1 MQAKKKRTP
10 AQSKKKTPTPSS
22 SHKSGR
28 STSTKKGSTSRSI
41 VAHSGRTAA
50 ASEKKTADTGRSL
63 RTALRDAV
71 KHKRSTKVTPKRHS
85 KVKRDWLKPY
95 HWKPGQ
101 SGNPNGRPKSNPVTE
116 AYRDILEARIPGDPD
131 ERTFAQA
138 IAQVMLEGAL
148 LGSVKATREITD
160 RVEGRARQSLE
171 INTPAGRPLEVNV
184 TSALDK
190 VYGPGAEAGDADD
203 ASSRPN

>member
-1 MQAKKKRTP
+1 MKPSTKKRSIAPPNRNRKTKKTSP
-10 AQSKKKTPTPSS
+10 RSDTKRVLKAADNAKQGKKTPVT
-22 SHKSGR
+22 G
-28 STSTKKGSTSRSI
+28 
-41 VAHSGRTAA
+41 
-50 ASEKKTADTGRSL
+50 KTL
-63 RTALRDAV
+63 RTTLTDTV
-71 KHKRSTKVTPKRHS
+71 KQHRNSKRTVKRNS
-85 KVKRDWLKPY
+85 KAKRDWLKPY

-190 VYGPGAEAGDADD
+190 VYGPGAEAGDEAD